1 MLHFIN
7 RYMVITLVKKSKVEK
22 SPHFEEIVTRLSK
35 GESARSVSKWL
46 KNQYNEDISHAAL
59 ARYNKNHIA
68 MEDRVEAE
76 LNRRAEEKKKLQEE
90 KKKAQ
95 EQEAQQDKIVQQGT
109 QQEAD
114 KIESAESTVNIVA
127 ETIANN
133 MEGVAKVAAQF
144 PEKFDQA
151 CYDAEDPDSNV
162 TSKDVA
168 RLALDAN
175 KLYNDYFK
183 NDETTVNVDLKPE
196 VTVNLL
202 DRMKEKRR
210 ELNDLRSD

>member
-1 MLHFIN
+1 
-7 RYMVITLVKKSKVEK
+7 MVMTLAKKSKVEK
-22 SPHFEEIVTRLSK
+22 SPHFDEIVTRLSK

-46 KNQYNEDISHAAL
+46 KNQYDEDISHAAL

-95 EQEAQQDKIVQQGT
+95 EKEAQQEKKVQE
-109 QQEAD
+109 EAD
-114 KIESAESTVNIVA
+114 KIETATETVNIVA
-127 ETIANN
+127 ETIATN

-144 PEKFDQA
+144 PDRFQQA

-183 NDETTVNVDLKPE
+183 NDETTVNVDIKPDI
-196 VTVNLL
+196 TVNLL
-202 DRMKEKRR
+202 
-210 ELNDLRSD
+210 LNRTLQLTY

>member
-1 MLHFIN
+1 
-7 RYMVITLVKKSKVEK
+7 MVIPLVKKSKVEK
-22 SPHFEEIVTRLSK
+22 SPHFDEIVTRLSK

-46 KNQYNEDISHAAL
+46 KNQYDEDISHAAL

-95 EQEAQQDKIVQQGT
+95 EKEAQQEKKVQE
-109 QQEAD
+109 EAD
-114 KIESAESTVNIVA
+114 KIETATETVNIVA
-127 ETIANN
+127 ETIATN

-144 PEKFDQA
+144 PDKFQQA

-183 NDETTVNVDLKPE
+183 NDETTVNVDIKPDI
-196 VTVNLL
+196 TVNLL
-202 DRMKEKRR
+202 ARMKEKRR
-210 ELNDLRSD
+210 ELNELRSD

>member
-1 MLHFIN
+1 M
-7 RYMVITLVKKSKVEK
+7 TLAKKSKVEK
-22 SPHFEEIVTRLSK
+22 SPHFDEIVTRLSK

-46 KNQYNEDISHAAL
+46 KNQYDEDISHAAL

-90 KKKAQ
+90 KKVQ
-95 EQEAQQDKIVQQGT
+95 E
-109 QQEAD
+109 EAD
-114 KIESAESTVNIVA
+114 KIETATETVNIVA
-127 ETIANN
+127 ETIATN

-144 PEKFDQA
+144 PDKFQQA

-183 NDETTVNVDLKPE
+183 NDETTVNVDIKPDI
-196 VTVNLL
+196 TVNLL
-202 DRMKEKRR
+202 ARMKEKRR
-210 ELNDLRSD
+210 ELNELRSD

>member
-1 MLHFIN
+1 
-7 RYMVITLVKKSKVEK
+7 MVITLVKKSKVEK
-22 SPHFEEIVTRLSK
+22 SPHFDEIVARLSK

-46 KNQYNEDISHAAL
+46 KNQYGEDISHAAL

-76 LNRRAEEKKKLQEE
+76 LNRRAEEKKKLQEKKLQEE
-90 KKKAQ
+90 K
-95 EQEAQQDKIVQQGT
+95 EDE
-109 QQEAD
+109 
-114 KIESAESTVNIVA
+114 IETATETVNIVA
-127 ETIANN
+127 ETIATN

-144 PEKFDQA
+144 PDKFEQA
-151 CYDAEDPDSNV
+151 CEDVEDPDSNV

-183 NDETTVNVDLKPE
+183 NDETTVNVDIKPDI
-196 VTVNLL
+196 TVNLL
-202 DRMKEKRR
+202 DKMKEKRR
-210 ELNDLRSD
+210 ELNELRID

>member
-1 MLHFIN
+1 M
-7 RYMVITLVKKSKVEK
+7 TLVKKSKVEK
-22 SPHFEEIVTRLSK
+22 SPHFDEIVTRLSK

-46 KNQYNEDISHAAL
+46 KNQYDEDISHAAL

-95 EQEAQQDKIVQQGT
+95 EKEAQQEKKVQE
-109 QQEAD
+109 EAD
-114 KIESAESTVNIVA
+114 KIETATETVNIVA
-127 ETIANN
+127 ETIATN

-144 PEKFDQA
+144 PDKFQQA

-183 NDETTVNVDLKPE
+183 NDETTVNVDIKPDI
-196 VTVNLL
+196 TVNLL
-202 DRMKEKRR
+202 ARMKEKRR
-210 ELNDLRSD
+210 ELNELRSD

>member
-1 MLHFIN
+1 M
-7 RYMVITLVKKSKVEK
+7 TLVKKSKVEK
-22 SPHFEEIVTRLSK
+22 SSHFDEIVTRLSK

-46 KNQYNEDISHAAL
+46 KNQYDEDISHAAL

-95 EQEAQQDKIVQQGT
+95 EKEAQQEKKVQE
-109 QQEAD
+109 EAD
-114 KIESAESTVNIVA
+114 KIETATETVNIVA
-127 ETIANN
+127 ETIATN

-144 PEKFDQA
+144 PDKFQQA

-183 NDETTVNVDLKPE
+183 NDETTVNVDIKPDI
-196 VTVNLL
+196 TVNLL
-202 DRMKEKRR
+202 ARMKEKRR
-210 ELNDLRSD
+210 ELNELRSD